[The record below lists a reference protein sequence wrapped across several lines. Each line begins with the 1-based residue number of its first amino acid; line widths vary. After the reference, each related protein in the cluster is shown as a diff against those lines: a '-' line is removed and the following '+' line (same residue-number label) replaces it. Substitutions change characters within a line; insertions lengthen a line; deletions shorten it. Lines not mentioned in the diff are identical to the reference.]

1 VGKLAGKVA
10 LVTGSSSGIG
20 LAIARGLVGEG
31 AAVVLAAR
39 RAERLQALAQEIE
52 AAGGQALA
60 APGDLTLADEVE
72 RVFAQTLERFQ
83 RLDLLVNN
91 AGTNV
96 LAPIDELSPEDW
108 DQVVNINLRA
118 PFLCTRQAMRIMK
131 RQGGGRIIN
140 IGSISAQ
147 RVRPNSAPYSASK
160 FGIVGLTHVTAL
172 EGRPFGI
179 SCGALHPGNT
189 WSELT
194 SDDGVPRHSEP
205 MMQAAELAEAAVLMA
220 SMPPQVTVLEAI
232 VMPTEQLYIG
242 RG

>member
-1 VGKLAGKVA
+1 MGKLDGKVA

-20 LAIARGLVGEG
+20 LAIAKGLAAEG
-31 AAVVLAAR
+31 AALVLAAR
-39 RAERLQALAQEIE
+39 RAERLTALARELE
-52 AAGGQALA
+52 AGGGQALA
-60 APGDLTLADEVE
+60 APGDLAVASEVE
-72 RVFAQTLERFQ
+72 RVFQQALERFG
-83 RLDLLVNN
+83 RPDILVNN

-96 LAPIDELSPEDW
+96 LAPIDELSPEEW
-108 DQVVNINLRA
+108 DLVVNINLRA
-118 PFLCTRQAMRIMK
+118 PFLCTRLAMRIMK

-172 EGRPFGI
+172 EGRPYGI
-179 SCGALHPGNT
+179 SCGVLHPGNT

-194 SDDGVPRHSEP
+194 SDDGVPKHSEP
-205 MMQAAELAEAAVLMA
+205 MMQADELAQAAVLMA
-220 SMPPQVTVLEAI
+220 TLPAQVNVLEAI
-232 VMPTEQLYIG
+232 VLPTEQLYIG

>member
-20 LAIARGLVGEG
+20 RAIARALADEG
-31 AAVVLAAR
+31 ASLVLAAR
-39 RAERLQALAQEIE
+39 RADRLQALAEEIE

-60 APGDLTLADEVE
+60 APGDLTLADQVE
-72 RVFAQTLERFQ
+72 RVFSQALERFQ

-96 LAPIDELSPEDW
+96 FAPIDELTPEDW
-108 DQVVNINLRA
+108 DLVVNINLRA
-118 PFLCTRQAMRIMK
+118 PFLCTQQAMRIMK

-147 RVRPNSAPYSASK
+147 RVRPDSAPYSASK

-172 EGRPFGI
+172 EGRPFGV

-194 SDDGVPRHSEP
+194 SDDGVPKHSEP
-205 MMQAAELAEAAVLMA
+205 MMRAEELAQAAVLMA
-220 SMPPQVTVLEAI
+220 ALPPGVIVLEAI